1 MTRTPVKDGLSSAN
15 RGAISQTVWQR
26 IARAFDN
33 LVARRSRQAVPAT
46 VLRRSRRDHDRCR
59 RLMLRGSISS
69 RSGMGSSASNTIMNK
84 KQKEAVQI
92 QPFTVVQCVTT

>member
-1 MTRTPVKDGLSSAN
+1 MTSIPVKDGLSSAN
-15 RGAISQTVWQR
+15 RGAISQTLWQR

-33 LVARRSRQAVPAT
+33 FVTRRSRQTVPAT

-69 RSGMGSSASNTIMNK
+69 RRGGGF
-84 KQKEAVQI
+84 ERVEHE
-92 QPFTVVQCVTT
+92 